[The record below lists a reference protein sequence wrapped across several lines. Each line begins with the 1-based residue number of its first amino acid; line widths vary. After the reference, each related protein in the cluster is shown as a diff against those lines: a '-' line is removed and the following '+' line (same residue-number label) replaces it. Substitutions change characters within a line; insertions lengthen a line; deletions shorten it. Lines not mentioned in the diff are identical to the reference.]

1 LSSPWCFTHGRYR
14 EGFVVRFYPETGE
27 PWVGNFQRGVTHVCH
42 VLGAPSSTLMTV
54 IAGGQAYE
62 LDIATRQLPWDGMR
76 RVSVNRL
83 VLSGEA

>member
-1 LSSPWCFTHGRYR
+1 
-14 EGFVVRFYPETGE
+14 
-27 PWVGNFQRGVTHVCH
+27 
-42 VLGAPSSTLMTV
+42 MTV

-83 VLSGEA
+83 VLSGEAYNPIEDCWKRSPSILRTERQPAVHTMVPHSTRS